1 MQLNPIKPMSSDV
14 RGKLGLAVLTVLSSV
29 HPNALAESTD
39 SPTKVDSSVMHYQ
52 ESAGRIA
59 TTEAVVHAKQ
69 VFDNGSSVGLKLTYD
84 TLSGGSPN
92 GALPSKSVQTFARPS
107 GTSLTSTTTSVTPVQ
122 TYTTASGQVISTGGG
137 TSSSSG
143 PYTVAPGELP
153 MDKSFHDQRFAG
165 NLDWTQPL
173 DEATTLSLGGGLSHE
188 LDFQSVSANGTLSRD
203 FNNKNTTL
211 SLGLNLESDSIKP
224 IGGAPVPMTDYALFE
239 KSGSKQKK
247 VHDIL
252 LGVSQIMN
260 RRWITQFNWSIDQSR
275 GYQNDP
281 YKILSALDTQGNTLG
296 YVYENRPEQRTRNSL
311 YWGNKIALDHDT
323 IDLSWRHMS
332 DNWGVKSDT
341 FDGKYRWQFS
351 DYHYIEPQFRYYKQS
366 AANFFHYY
374 LMQGDPLVQYA
385 SADPRLANF
394 HAITLGLRWGMK
406 LSENSE
412 LGLRYLSYK
421 QTGSGPSNVPTQL
434 QGLNLYPGLKAQTVE
449 ANFKLS
455 F

>member
-1 MQLNPIKPMSSDV
+1 MATTDV
-14 RGKLGLAVLTVLSSV
+14 RAKLGLAVLTVLSSV
-29 HPNALAESTD
+29 QGSALAQATA
-39 SPTKVDSSVMHYQ
+39 PQTKIDSSVMHYQ
-52 ESAGRIA
+52 ESGGRIA

-69 VFDNGSSVGLKLTYD
+69 GFDDGSSVGLKLTYD

-107 GTSLTSTTTSVTPVQ
+107 GTSLTSSTTTTPIQ
-122 TYTTASGQVISTGGG
+122 TYTTASGQTITSGGE
-137 TSSSSG
+137 TSSSG
-143 PYTVAPGELP
+143 PYTVAPGQLP

-165 NLDWTQPL
+165 NLDWTQPI
-173 DEATTLSLGGGLSHE
+173 DEATTLSLGAGLSHE
-188 LDFQSVSANGTLSRD
+188 LDFQSVSANGTISRD

-211 SLGLNLESDSIKP
+211 SLGLNYESDSIKP
-224 IGGAPVPMTDYALFE
+224 IGGAPVPMSDYALFE
-239 KSGSKQKK
+239 KTGSKQKK
-247 VHDIL
+247 VSDVL

-260 RRWITQFNWSIDQSR
+260 RRWITQLNWSMDQSK

-281 YKILSALDTQGNTLG
+281 YKILSAIDTQGNTIG
-296 YVYENRPEQRTRNSL
+296 YVYENRPGQRTRNSL

-323 IDLSWRHMS
+323 IELSWRHMT
-332 DNWGVKSDT
+332 DNWGIKSDT
-341 FDGKYRWQFS
+341 LDAKYRWAFS
-351 DYHYIEPQFRYYKQS
+351 DYHYLEPQFRYYKQS

-374 LMQGDPLVQYA
+374 LMQGDPLVSYA
-385 SADPRLANF
+385 SADPRLAQF
-394 HAITLGLRWGMK
+394 HAITWGLRWGLK
-406 LSENSE
+406 LDENSE

-449 ANFKLS
+449 VNFKMS